1 MKENQDELAQV
12 GLGAMIVF
20 IGCLLAITSSA
31 YVMIQQLEVIT
42 QTSQKTI
49 SVATNEAHT
58 QIIYVG
64 GWVDDAFD
72 DYLIMIE
79 YQSLGEDV
87 ITDDIAWVLWCEL
100 NGNMF
105 RRMGYLGDPVGSAPI
120 GTDGQ
125 RTTIWEVGGEII
137 IPDTLVSGKR
147 YFVIIDGGVGSGA
160 TGGGDNC
167 GPKYIFDN
175 NIPAYYSIYLPNG
188 GYSTQDFR
196 VNTFAVG
203 ESIT

>member
-1 MKENQDELAQV
+1 MKEDKDELAQV

-20 IGCLLAITSSA
+20 IGSLLAITSSA
-31 YVMIQQLEVIT
+31 YVMIQQLEAIT

-49 SVATNEAHT
+49 SVATNQAHT

-64 GWVDDAFD
+64 GWVDDAYD

-105 RRMGYLGDPVGSAPI
+105 RRMGNLGDPVASAP
-120 GTDGQ
+120 DGV
-125 RTTIWEVGGEII
+125 TIWEVGGDIEL
-137 IPDTLVSGKR
+137 PDTLVSGKR
-147 YFVIIDGGVGSGA
+147 YFVVVDGGVGTGNGA
-160 TGGGDNC
+160 GSNC
-167 GPKYIFDN
+167 GPEYIFDN

-188 GYSTQDFR
+188 GHMTQEFR

>member
-1 MKENQDELAQV
+1 MREDRDELAQV

-20 IGCLLAITSSA
+20 IGSLLAITSSA

-58 QIIYVG
+58 QVVFVG

-72 DYLIMIE
+72 DYLLMIE
-79 YQSLGEDV
+79 FQSLGEEV
-87 ITDDIAWVLWCEL
+87 ITDEIAWVLWCEL

-105 RRMGYLGDPVGSAPI
+105 RRMGFLGDPVGSAPN
-120 GTDGQ
+120 Q
-125 RTTIWEVGGEII
+125 VTIWEVGGGIDL
-137 IPDTLVSGKR
+137 PDTLVSGKR
-147 YFVIIDGGVGSGA
+147 YFVIADGGVGIGNGA
-160 TGGGDNC
+160 GTNC

-175 NIPAYYSIYLPNG
+175 GISAYYSIYLPNG
-188 GYSTQDFR
+188 GHLTQEFR

>member
-1 MKENQDELAQV
+1 MKEEHDELAQV

-20 IGCLLAITSSA
+20 IGSLLAITSSA
-31 YVMIQQLEVIT
+31 YVMIQQLEIIT
-42 QTSQKTI
+42 QTTQKT
-49 SVATNEAHT
+49 VTLATNEAHT
-58 QIIYVG
+58 QVVYVG

-87 ITDDIAWVLWCEL
+87 ITDDVAWVLWCEF

-105 RRMGYLGDPVGSAPI
+105 RRMGNLGDEVASAP
-120 GTDGQ
+120 D
-125 RTTIWEVGGEII
+125 RVTIWEVGGDIEL
-137 IPDTLVSGKR
+137 PDTLVSGKR
-147 YFVIIDGGVGSGA
+147 YFVVVDGGVG
-160 TGGGDNC
+160 TGNGVGKNC
-167 GPKYIFDN
+167 GPEYIFDN

-188 GYSTQDFR
+188 GHMTQEFR

>member
-1 MKENQDELAQV
+1 MKEEHDELAQV

-20 IGCLLAITSSA
+20 IGSLLAITSSA
-31 YVMIQQLEVIT
+31 YVMIQQLEIIT
-42 QTSQKTI
+42 QTTQKT
-49 SVATNEAHT
+49 VTLATNEAHT
-58 QIIYVG
+58 QVVYVG

-79 YQSLGEDV
+79 YQSLGDDV
-87 ITDDIAWVLWCEL
+87 ITDDVAWVLWCEF

-105 RRMGYLGDPVGSAPI
+105 RRMGNLGDQVASAP
-120 GTDGQ
+120 D
-125 RTTIWEVGGEII
+125 RVTIWEVGGDIEL
-137 IPDTLVSGKR
+137 PDTLVSGKR
-147 YFVIIDGGVGSGA
+147 YFVVVDGGVG
-160 TGGGDNC
+160 TGNGVGKNC
-167 GPKYIFDN
+167 GPEYIFDN

-188 GYSTQDFR
+188 GHMTQEFR

>member
-1 MKENQDELAQV
+1 MKEEHDELAQV

-20 IGCLLAITSSA
+20 IGSLLAITSSA
-31 YVMIQQLEVIT
+31 YVMIQQLEIIT
-42 QTSQKTI
+42 QTTQKT
-49 SVATNEAHT
+49 VTLATNEAHT
-58 QIIYVG
+58 QVVYVG

-87 ITDDIAWVLWCEL
+87 ITDDVAWVLWCEF

-105 RRMGYLGDPVGSAPI
+105 RRMGNLGDQVASAP
-120 GTDGQ
+120 D
-125 RTTIWEVGGEII
+125 RVTIWEVGGDIEL
-137 IPDTLVSGKR
+137 PDTLVSGKR
-147 YFVIIDGGVGSGA
+147 YFVVVDGGVG
-160 TGGGDNC
+160 TGNGVGKNC
-167 GPKYIFDN
+167 GPEYIFDN

-188 GYSTQDFR
+188 GHMTQEFR

>member
-1 MKENQDELAQV
+1 MKEEHDELAQV

-20 IGCLLAITSSA
+20 IGSLLAITSSA
-31 YVMIQQLEVIT
+31 YVMIQQLEIIT
-42 QTSQKTI
+42 QTTQKT
-49 SVATNEAHT
+49 VTLATNEAHT
-58 QIIYVG
+58 QVVYVG

-87 ITDDIAWVLWCEL
+87 ITDDVAWVLWCEF

-105 RRMGYLGDPVGSAPI
+105 RRMGNLGDQVASAP
-120 GTDGQ
+120 D
-125 RTTIWEVGGEII
+125 RVTIWEVGGDIEL
-137 IPDTLVSGKR
+137 PDTLVSGKR
-147 YFVIIDGGVGSGA
+147 YFVIVDGGVGTGNGA
-160 TGGGDNC
+160 GSNC
-167 GPKYIFDN
+167 GPEYIFDN

-188 GYSTQDFR
+188 GHMTQEFR

>member
-1 MKENQDELAQV
+1 MKEDKGELAQV
-12 GLGAMIVF
+12 GLGAMILF
-20 IGCLLAITSSA
+20 IGSLLAIASSA
-31 YVMIQQLEVIT
+31 YVMIYQLEAIT

-105 RRMGYLGDPVGSAPI
+105 RRMGFLGDPVASAPQ
-120 GTDGQ
+120 GTNGE
-125 RTTIWEVGGEII
+125 RTTIWEVGGEIR

-147 YFVIIDGGVGSGA
+147 YFVIVDGGVGTGNGVGA
-160 TGGGDNC
+160 NC
-167 GPKYIFDN
+167 GPEYIFDN

-188 GYSTQDFR
+188 GYSTQEFR